1 MDCKFDIF
9 DKLGIMIASAAISA
23 IICAIIYSIKSPQ
36 NLSVVTAIG
45 EEMTG
50 TFRLIEW
57 RGSTWVQLEDG
68 TKVEIVKYK
77 KIK

>member
-1 MDCKFDIF
+1 MGCKFDIF
-9 DKLGIMIASAAISA
+9 DKLGIMIASAAILAATCS
-23 IICAIIYSIKSPQ
+23 IIYSIKSPQ
-36 NLSVVTAIG
+36 TLSVVTATG

-50 TFRLIEW
+50 KFRLIEW